1 MSVRTLT
8 DQASRITPAPWE
20 RREDAALLPVSA
32 LQTRWPMLHG
42 VVSCALLAALG
53 PMEPVAALTE
63 QAQRERSFHLSR
75 AARDLGVLMGLGVA
89 WYVSQI
95 EVNKRDFDFDRS
107 VGDQFRRLTGDG
119 YRFDNNDRFLNIGHS
134 TVGAYYHL
142 LARANGGS
150 MAQAMVFDLAA
161 SSAWEL
167 LVEHR
172 EVFSVNDTIT
182 TSVGGVALGEGL
194 YRLGDFFGRS
204 RPTAVNR
211 VLMGVFSPARAL
223 TWLYGDDLRPS
234 AAGFDEHGLAADAHH
249 RFALAMGAA
258 LTGAQGWQSSLAADL
273 ELIDLPTYGRA
284 GRAGRGLAGGEMTRM
299 AVELTG
305 TGRDMQ
311 SLTVLARSSLWGL
324 YRQDTRGDGAALAGH
339 AAFLGSST
347 GFELS
352 YGDAGELTD
361 FLTAVHLFGPS
372 ADVALH
378 LSRWRLRLAADL
390 YPDFA
395 MVRPFA
401 LDDAALGADGVPG
414 QSTLKYGYYY
424 ALGVTAVAR
433 AEATYRALRA
443 GAGVEWSGYD
453 AIEGLDR
460 FQHEYT
466 SPAGVHH
473 DAIMDDP
480 RMTDRR
486 LQLRLFVDGPL
497 PGIGVRVGAGV
508 EAVRRAGS
516 ATGAAREREDVRL
529 TLQAIYLL

>member
-1 MSVRTLT
+1 
-8 DQASRITPAPWE
+8 
-20 RREDAALLPVSA
+20 
-32 LQTRWPMLHG
+32 MLHG

-63 QAQRERSFHLSR
+63 QAPRERTFHLSR
-75 AARDLGVLMGLGVA
+75 AARDVGVLMGVGVA

-107 VGDQFRRLTGDG
+107 AGDQLRRLMGDG

-150 MAQAMVFDLAA
+150 MGQAMVFDLAA

-194 YRLGDFFGRS
+194 YRLGDFFARS

-211 VLMGVFSPARAL
+211 ALMAVFSPARAL
-223 TWLYGDDLRPS
+223 TWLYGDDPRPS
-234 AAGFDEHGLAADAHH
+234 PAGFDAHGLAADADH
-249 RFALAMGAA
+249 RFALAAGATRA
-258 LTGAQGWQSSLAADL
+258 GAQGWQSSLAADL
-273 ELIDLPTYGRA
+273 ELIDLPTHGRA
-284 GRAGRGLAGGEMTRM
+284 GQADRGLAGGEMTRM
-299 AVELTG
+299 AVEFTG

-324 YRQDTRGDGAALAGH
+324 YRQDTRADGGGLTGH
-339 AAFLGSST
+339 AAFLGTST

-352 YGDAGELTD
+352 FDDAGEFTD

-378 LSRWRLRLAADL
+378 RSRWRLRLAADL

-401 LDDAALGADGVPG
+401 LDDPATREDGVPG
-414 QSTLKYGYYY
+414 QTTLKYGYYY
-424 ALGVTAVAR
+424 ALGVTAAAR
-433 AEATYRALRA
+433 AEATYRQLRA
-443 GAGVEWSGYD
+443 GAAVQWSGYD

-473 DAIMDDP
+473 DAIMDD
-480 RMTDRR
+480 RDMTDRR
-486 LQLRLFVDGPL
+486 LQLRLFVDSPL
-497 PGIGVRVGAGV
+497 PYTGVRIGAGLEV
-508 EAVRRAGS
+508 VRRAGT
-516 ATGAAREREDVRL
+516 ATDAAREREDMRL
-529 TLQAIYLL
+529 TLQAIYVL